1 MLDDE
6 ISNIL
11 EKLDVHLTTL
21 ELRCE
26 FREKPH
32 DFVKERK
39 LRLSAKEKINEIEWL
54 KKEVE
59 NNKDELLIIY

>member
-21 ELRCE
+21 ELRCKLCQ
-26 FREKPH
+26 KPH

-39 LRLSAKEKINEIEWL
+39 LRLSAKEKINEIE
-54 KKEVE
+54 
-59 NNKDELLIIY
+59 